1 MNFPSYW
8 WHQVIRRPRIVRSI
22 GDIKGFTL
30 LEILIAIF
38 IFSVILA
45 TIFTSYTGTFKI
57 IDDTET
63 RAEVYGMARM
73 ALQRI
78 IEDLGS
84 AYIRGQT
91 ESPEAEAEPIEKAGF
106 LGEDREVRG
115 READTVRFL
124 SRASLD
130 LEEEDREIGLKRI
143 TYQVVEEGDGNS
155 LALYR
160 SDTPESVEETESR
173 GAGQI
178 LCNRL
183 SAVKFTYFDADGNR
197 HDHWDSAQEEFRNKL
212 PVRASILLEFTNER
226 DTKAPVRFL
235 TGIALPTAMSGSEK
249 DQGTRSDKDSKK

>member
-1 MNFPSYW
+1 VNSSSYW
-8 WHQVIRRPRIVRSI
+8 WYQVIRRPRIVMSTGEI
-22 GDIKGFTL
+22 NGFTL

-38 IFSVILA
+38 IFSVILG

-57 IDDTET
+57 IDDTEAQ
-63 RAEVYGMARM
+63 AEIYGMARM

-84 AYIRGQT
+84 AYMIGQT

-106 LGEDREVRG
+106 LGEDREIRG
-115 READTVRFL
+115 RDADTVRFL

-130 LEEEDREIGLKRI
+130 LEEEGGESGIRRI
-143 TYQVVEEGDGNS
+143 AYQVVEEGDGNS

-160 SDTPESVEETESR
+160 SDTSELVEDDER
-173 GAGQI
+173 GRAGQI

-183 SAVKFTYFDADGNR
+183 SAIKFTYFDADGNR

-226 DTKAPVRFL
+226 DPEAPVRFL

-249 DQGTRSDKDSKK
+249 DRGPRSDKDSKK